1 LKHPSQPNQR
11 RFLIA
16 RKKITNLEFKG
27 KKGTQEEQKGND
39 GKRREKKVKGKN
51 EKQIIKEVYYV
62 EILKIL
68 F

>member
-1 LKHPSQPNQR
+1 
-11 RFLIA
+11 LIA